1 MSFLPGSHR
10 DGQPT
15 AGAQRDGC
23 HLGEACREYEAVRR
37 VRHWLSQ
44 RPQAGRHDEEE
55 ALPPGEKQQRMLP
68 GSSSSSAWEAAAKLA
83 FHMAGFGGELV
94 AKKERVEAR
103 RPSEVRP
110 AAATTQCTSLHF
122 LSHRRCVCVHRRFAR
137 KGRQSGSGRMNERR
151 PGQHGWRMPRL
162 ANHARTHFKRSLM

>member
-1 MSFLPGSHR
+1 MDNQRLELSE
-10 DGQPT
+10 T
-15 AGAQRDGC
+15 AAIW
-23 HLGEACREYEAVRR
+23 ERR
-37 VRHWLSQ
+37 VVNMKLS
-44 RPQAGRHDEEE
+44 EESDTGFLNVLKQGDTTRKKPYY
-55 ALPPGEKQQRMLP
+55 AKFLPPGEKQQRMLP

-151 PGQHGWRMPRL
+151 PGQHGWRMSRL
-162 ANHARTHFKRSLM
+162 ANHARTHFKCSLM